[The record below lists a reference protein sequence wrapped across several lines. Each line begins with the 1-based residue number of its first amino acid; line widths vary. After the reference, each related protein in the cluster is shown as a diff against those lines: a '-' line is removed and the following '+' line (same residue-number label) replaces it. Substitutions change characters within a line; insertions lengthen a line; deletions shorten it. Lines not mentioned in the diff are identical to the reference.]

1 MSEGYDM
8 SCAELADAAAELALG
23 VLTGRER
30 AEALAHL
37 DHCEACREHVRQ
49 LTMTGEELLGLLPP
63 REPPAG
69 FETRV
74 MERLGLSAPEPQP
87 TGRIGPISRFRRLF
101 GKPAGSHAGGG
112 AGGAKPAGLG
122 TGTWLGG
129 QPRRLL
135 AAAVVLVA
143 VIAAG
148 LGGWGLRATTS
159 PAAAWSPLS
168 SAALVSASDHTVGT
182 LFYYDGNP
190 QWVYMSVNMPRGNDT
205 VICELESTD
214 GHVTTVGSF
223 RLNDG
228 AGSWA
233 TSDTVSHGELAGAR
247 LIATDGTVLATATL
261 PAGSALPAAPPAA
274 AAQAKLWARGKAI
287 QQYHLP
293 PICAVSTVS

>member
-1 MSEGYDM
+1 MSEDNDM

-49 LTMTGEELLGLLPP
+49 LTMTGEELLGLLPL

-74 MERLGLSAPEPQP
+74 MERLGLGAPERRPA
-87 TGRIGPISRFRRLF
+87 GRIGPISRFRRLF
-101 GKPAGSHAGGG
+101 GKPAGNHAGGADRK
-112 AGGAKPAGLG
+112 AGGPGIS
-122 TGTWLGG
+122 TWLGG

-135 AAAVVLVA
+135 AAAAVLLA

-159 PAAAWSPLS
+159 PAAAWSPLT
-168 SAALVSASDHTVGT
+168 SAALLSASDHTVGK
-182 LFYYDGNP
+182 LFYYDGDP
-190 QWVYMSVNMPRGNDT
+190 QWVYMSVNMATGNGT
-205 VICELESTD
+205 VICQLESTD
-214 GHVTTVGSF
+214 GQLTTVGSF
-223 RLNDG
+223 QLNDG
-228 AGSWA
+228 YGTWA
-233 TSDTVSHGELAGAR
+233 TSAAVSHGDLAGAR
-247 LIATDGTVLATATL
+247 LITTDGTVLATATL
-261 PAGSALPAAPPAA
+261 PGVPALPA
-274 AAQAKLWARGKAI
+274 KLSTKGKAI
-287 QQYHLP
+287 RQYHLP